1 MAPYLLSPA
10 AQADLE
16 AIWDYT
22 VETWG
27 LSQAETYILSI
38 RSTLDGLV
46 RGNIKSRSAEDIRA
60 GYRKVRC
67 GSHIIFFQ
75 TTIDTIHVIRILHGR
90 MDVSSLDD

>member
-10 AQADLE
+10 SHADLE
-16 AIWDYT
+16 AIWEYT

-27 LSQAETYILSI
+27 PSQAETYILSI

-46 RGNIKSRSAEDIRA
+46 RGDTKSRSAEDIRP

-67 GSHIIFFQ
+67 GSHIIFFK
-75 TTIDTIHVIRILHGR
+75 TASDTIHVIRILHGR
-90 MDVSSLDD
+90 MDVSRLDD